1 VVLILNSI
9 FPSFLH
15 MRNTLPES
23 AAITT
28 PALTGYLV
36 YMAVLAPIIM
46 VPPHKLNW
54 LLWPA
59 FLCTCVRSLA
69 YLDGQSTQMEDLA
82 TLSYL
87 SSRSPQSK
95 VDMLWFRE
103 FAQRLELTQEVQFE
117 FWIGLA
123 SRQPPTLLDPLWQP
137 RCQFP

>member
-82 TLSYL
+82 TLSHL
-87 SSRSPQSK
+87 SLRLPQSK

-103 FAQRLELTQEVQFE
+103 FAQRAEPTPEAQSVFRV
-117 FWIGLA
+117 GLV
-123 SRQPPTLLDPLWQP
+123 SHQLPTLLDLLWQP
-137 RCQFP
+137 